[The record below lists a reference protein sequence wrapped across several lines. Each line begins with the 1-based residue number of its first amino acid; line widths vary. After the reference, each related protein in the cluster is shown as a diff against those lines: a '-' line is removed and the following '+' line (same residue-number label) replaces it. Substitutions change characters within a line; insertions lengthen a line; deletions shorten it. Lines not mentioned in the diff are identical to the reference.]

1 MMGLRFPMQEVQKV
15 QEGFPCSYCVPYWCA
30 EWGCTEA
37 ELVAFVARFGDS
49 VDSISWHMEALG
61 RLRRSQNEPL

>member
-1 MMGLRFPMQEVQKV
+1 MN
-15 QEGFPCSYCVPYWCA
+15 VPDRWELDYWCA

-49 VDSISWHMEALG
+49 VDSITGHMKALG
-61 RLRRSQNEPL
+61 RLRRSQNDPR